1 MTSPDVPGS
10 ERPAGHAAVSR
21 RSFRPH
27 FPPLPSRA
35 SLALR
40 NWPVSR
46 RLVAVIV
53 MAVVMGLVF
62 GGLRV
67 ASAIGTA
74 SSFARTTQLAV
85 LGEQVT
91 ALAQA
96 METERDMSAAV
107 LAHDRVIA
115 AATAAKEPDA
125 VLKGLKEGA
134 APDMAAQASAQ
145 AATNA
150 AATRTLNLTEQIGAQ
165 FPATTQ
171 ARAAT
176 VVSQIGLIPAL
187 RSQLIGQ
194 TPSAAIQAY
203 SEAIADLFNLND
215 EITSGS
221 GDPALSDEVR
231 TLGAISRAKDQASQ
245 QRAILYAALIESA
258 ANDPA
263 ALADAGGLQALTTA
277 AGLEQADLM
286 AFQASATPA
295 EQDAFLSTVASPEV
309 DTAQLLGN
317 FISQAQN
324 LQDVKNLSP
333 KGSAVITPATA
344 PDLWYHAMTDTINRM
359 RTIELQV
366 AGGIVARSKMLQQG
380 ARESATLAGA
390 VTAGVL
396 LLVLIATLIV
406 ARSLVEPL
414 RRLQAD
420 ALEVASIRLPSRVA
434 ELSQSAEPDVSR
446 GVEPI
451 GVDSTDEIGRVAR
464 AFDQVHQ
471 EAVRLAGNEALLR
484 GNVSAMFISLSRRSV
499 PLIDR
504 LTRMIDEL
512 EQNEDDPDRLSSLFA
527 MDHLVTRMR
536 RNSENLLV
544 LAGEEPVRKWSEPVP
559 LADVARAA
567 TSEIEQ
573 YGRIVLNI
581 QPGIVVSGQA
591 AADVVH
597 LLAEIIENATMFSPR
612 DTPVQLTGQ
621 EVSTGGVLLE
631 VRDAGIGI
639 PPTRLAEMNWRFDN
653 PPLVD
658 VSVSRHMGLFAVSRL
673 AARHGV
679 RVRLQAAAPQGVSAL
694 VWLPASLTGRESRRY
709 IDRRSRQLAKESFTV
724 LGLGGRRLAGRAG
737 ADLRPLA
744 PAMGEPDM
752 DGELPDGAMQTAAA
766 ASGRSDWFRA
776 KRPSGSAEQLPPP
789 PPPPPPPVPAQDRDY
804 AGYLASGTPVQAY
817 DTPLESFDTSGAQGW
832 TLPAGDSWDD
842 GGWRVAET
850 MPPPST
856 GGQTTAGL
864 PTRVP
869 GANMFR
875 RQDGGWA
882 PSRRPAAWRPNSS
895 RPRGGRRAGGRQNA
909 RAGASADSSSAAAM
923 PRPARLAR
931 KSLARKRE
939 LALES
944 ALSPGPELAC
954 HRVHHP
960 GRGRR
965 ARDRGFRRR
974 SAAGVVRR
982 HP

>member
-21 RSFRPH
+21 RSFRPRR
-27 FPPLPSRA
+27 PRLPSRA

-53 MAVVMGLVF
+53 LAVVMGLVF

-96 METERDMSAAV
+96 MENERDLSAAV
-107 LAHDRVIA
+107 LADDRVIA
-115 AATAAKEPDA
+115 AATAAKEPGA
-125 VLKGLKEGA
+125 VLKGLKQGA

-145 AATNA
+145 AATDA

-194 TPSAAIQAY
+194 APSAAIQAY

-221 GDPALSDEVR
+221 GDPALSDEVS

-258 ANDPA
+258 AGSPTP
-263 ALADAGGLQALTTA
+263 LADAGGLQSLTTA

-295 EQDAFLSTVASPEV
+295 QQDAFLSTVASPEV

-324 LQDVKNLSP
+324 LQDVKNLST
-333 KGSAVITPATA
+333 KGSAVITAATA
-344 PDLWYHAMTDTINRM
+344 PDLWYHSMTDTINRM

-366 AGGIVARSKMLQQG
+366 ASGIVARSTMLQQG

-390 VTAGVL
+390 VTGGVL

-420 ALEVASIRLPSRVA
+420 ALEVASVRLPSRVA

-631 VRDAGIGI
+631 VSDAGIGI

-709 IDRRSRQLAKESFTV
+709 IDRRSQQLAKESFTV

-744 PAMGEPDM
+744 PAMGQLDM
-752 DGELPDGAMQTAAA
+752 DGEPPDGAMQTAAV

-776 KRPSGSAEQLPPP
+776 KRPSGSGKRLPPP

-804 AGYLASGTPVQAY
+804 AGYLAGETSVQAY
-817 DTPLESFDTSGAQGW
+817 DTPFESFDTSGAQGW

-882 PSRRPAAWRPNSS
+882 PSRRPA
-895 RPRGGRRAGGRQNA
+895 GGLETELLAPPRRAPRQRSPDRA
-909 RAGASADSSSAAAM
+909 RRSLSGFQLGSRDAEASTLSAEELSAEEGAS
-923 PRPARLAR
+923 P
-931 KSLARKRE
+931 
-939 LALES
+939 
-944 ALSPGPELAC
+944 
-954 HRVHHP
+954 
-960 GRGRR
+960 
-965 ARDRGFRRR
+965 
-974 SAAGVVRR
+974 
-982 HP
+982 

>member
-1 MTSPDVPGS
+1 MTSPDYPGGG
-10 ERPAGHAAVSR
+10 RPAGHAALPR
-21 RSFRPH
+21 RAFRRPR
-27 FPPLPSRA
+27 PSRT

-53 MAVVMGLVF
+53 LAVVTGLVF

-67 ASAIGTA
+67 ASAMGTA

-96 METERDMSAAV
+96 METERDTSAAV
-107 LAHDRVIA
+107 LADDRVIT
-115 AATAAKEPDA
+115 AATAAKAPASELAALEKD
-125 VLKGLKEGA
+125 A
-134 APDMAAQASAQ
+134 APDKAAQASAQ
-145 AATNA
+145 AATNT
-150 AATRTLNLTEQIGAQ
+150 AATATVSMAEQIGAQ
-165 FPATTQ
+165 FPANTQ

-176 VVSQIGLIPAL
+176 VVSQIQLIPGL
-187 RSQLIGQ
+187 RSMLGAQSPG
-194 TPSAAIQAY
+194 AAIQAY

-221 GDPALSDEVR
+221 SDPTLADQVR

-258 ANDPA
+258 ANDPT

-277 AGLEQADLM
+277 AGLEQADLL
-286 AFQASATPA
+286 AFQATATPA
-295 EQDAFLSTVASPEV
+295 QQDAFLSTVAGPEV

-317 FISQAQN
+317 FISGAQN
-324 LQDVKNLSP
+324 LQNVRSLNP
-333 KGSAVITPATA
+333 EGSTAITSATA
-344 PDLWYHAMTDTINRM
+344 PDLWYGSMTATIDRM

-366 AGGIVARSKMLQQG
+366 AGAIVARSQQLEQG
-380 ARESATLAGA
+380 ARQSAMLAAA
-390 VTAGVL
+390 VTGGAL

-414 RRLQAD
+414 RRLQAG
-420 ALEVASIRLPSRVA
+420 ALEVASVRLPSRVA
-434 ELSQSAEPDVSR
+434 ELSQSADPDVSL
-446 GVEPI
+446 GVAPI

-471 EAVRLAGNEALLR
+471 EAVRLAGNEAMLR

-512 EQNEDDPDRLSSLFA
+512 EQNEDDPERLSSLFA
-527 MDHLVTRMR
+527 MDHLITRMR

-573 YGRIVLNI
+573 YGRIVLDI

-612 DTPVQLTGQ
+612 DTSVQLTGM

-631 VRDAGIGI
+631 IRDSGIGI

-679 RVRLQAAAPQGVSAL
+679 RVRLQAATPQGVSAL
-694 VWLPASLTGRESRRY
+694 IWLPASLTGRESRRY

-724 LGLGGRRLAGRAG
+724 LGLGGRRLASRAG

-744 PAMGEPDM
+744 AAADQLDA
-752 DGELPDGAMQTAAA
+752 DGEQRDVAAQTAGGTAG
-766 ASGRSDWFRA
+766 GRSDWFRA
-776 KRPSGSAEQLPPP
+776 KRPSGRDELTLPPP
-789 PPPPPPPVPAQDRDY
+789 PPPPPAPEPVY
-804 AGYLASGTPVQAY
+804 AGFPAG
-817 DTPLESFDTSGAQGW
+817 DTSFQPFGVPSAQGW
-832 TLPAGDSWDD
+832 ASSGGDSWDD
-842 GGWRVAET
+842 GDWRIAET
-850 MPPPST
+850 MPPPPA

-882 PSRRPAAWRPNSS
+882 PSRRPAGGLETELLTPPRRAP
-895 RPRGGRRAGGRQNA
+895 RPRSPEQA
-909 RAGASADSSSAAAM
+909 RSRLSGFQLGSRDAEASTLSEEGASS
-923 PRPARLAR
+923 
-931 KSLARKRE
+931 
-939 LALES
+939 
-944 ALSPGPELAC
+944 
-954 HRVHHP
+954 
-960 GRGRR
+960 
-965 ARDRGFRRR
+965 
-974 SAAGVVRR
+974 
-982 HP
+982 

>member
-1 MTSPDVPGS
+1 MTSPDLPGG

-21 RSFRPH
+21 RSFPR
-27 FPPLPSRA
+27 PPLPSRR

-53 MAVVMGLVF
+53 IAVVMGLVF

-74 SSFARTTQLAV
+74 NSFARTTQLAV
-85 LGEQVT
+85 LGEEVT

-96 METERDMSAAV
+96 METERDMTAAV
-107 LAHDRVIA
+107 LADDRDIA
-115 AATAAKEPDA
+115 AATAAKESSA

-134 APDMAAQASAQ
+134 APDTAAQASAQ
-145 AATNA
+145 AATDV
-150 AATRTLNLTEQIGAQ
+150 AATRTQNLAEQIGVQ

-176 VVSQIGLIPAL
+176 VISQIGLIPAL
-187 RSQLIGQ
+187 RSQLSTQ

-203 SEAIADLFNLND
+203 SETIADLFNLND

-245 QRAILYAALIESA
+245 QRGILYAALIESA
-258 ANDPA
+258 ANSPT
-263 ALADAGGLQALTTA
+263 ALADAGGLQSLTTA
-277 AGLEQADLM
+277 AGLEQADLLS
-286 AFQASATPA
+286 FQASATPGQ
-295 EQDAFLSTVASPEV
+295 QDAFLATVASPEV

-317 FISQAQN
+317 FISEAQN
-324 LQDVKNLSP
+324 LQDVQNLSP
-333 KGSAVITPATA
+333 KGSTIAITPATA
-344 PDLWYHAMTDTINRM
+344 PDLWYHSMTDTINRM

-366 AGGIVARSKMLQQG
+366 ANGIVARSQQLERG
-380 ARESATLAGA
+380 ARQSATLAGA
-390 VTAGVL
+390 VTGGVL

-420 ALEVASIRLPSRVA
+420 ALEVASVRLPSRVA
-434 ELSQSAEPDVSR
+434 ELSQSAEPNLSR

-471 EAVRLAGNEALLR
+471 EAVRLAGNEAMLR

-512 EQNEDDPDRLSSLFA
+512 EQHEDDPDRLSSLFA

-573 YGRIVLNI
+573 YGRIVLSI

-612 DTPVQLTGQ
+612 DTSVQLTGQ

-639 PPTRLAEMNWRFDN
+639 PQTRLAEMNWRFDN

-679 RVRLQAAAPQGVSAL
+679 RVRLQAATPQGVSAL
-694 VWLPASLTGRESRRY
+694 IWLPSSLTGRESRRY
-709 IDRRSRQLAKESFTV
+709 IDRRSRQLAQESFNV

-744 PAMGEPDM
+744 PAVGQPAL
-752 DGELPDGAMQTAAA
+752 DGEQPDGAVQTAAA
-766 ASGRSDWFRA
+766 QAGGRSDWFRA
-776 KRPSGSAEQLPPP
+776 KRPSSRDEQLTLPPP
-789 PPPPPPPVPAQDRDY
+789 PPAPEY
-804 AGYLASGTPVQAY
+804 AGYLASQA
-817 DTPLESFDTSGAQGW
+817 SFQPG
-832 TLPAGDSWDD
+832 GDSWDS
-842 GGWRVAET
+842 GGWRIAET
-850 MPPPST
+850 MPQPSA
-856 GGQTTAGL
+856 GSQTTAGL

-882 PSRRPAAWRPNSS
+882 PSRRPA
-895 RPRGGRRAGGRQNA
+895 GGLETELLT
-909 RAGASADSSSAAAM
+909 
-923 PRPARLAR
+923 PARR
-931 KSLARKRE
+931 GPQQR
-939 LALES
+939 
-944 ALSPGPELAC
+944 SPE
-954 HRVHHP
+954 
-960 GRGRR
+960 R
-965 ARDRGFRRR
+965 ARSRLSGFQLGSRDAEASTL
-974 SAAGVVRR
+974 SAEEGAR
-982 HP
+982 P

>member
-1 MTSPDVPGS
+1 MTSPDSPGDK
-10 ERPAGHAAVSR
+10 RPAGHAAVKP
-21 RSFRPH
+21 RSLRLPH
-27 FPPLPSRA
+27 PSRD

-53 MAVVMGLVF
+53 LAMVMGLVF

-67 ASAIGTA
+67 ASAMGTA
-74 SSFARTTQLAV
+74 NSFARTTQMAV

-96 METERDMSAAV
+96 MENERDTSAAV
-107 LAHDRVIA
+107 LADERVITA
-115 AATAAKEPDA
+115 AAAAKASAAELSRLQKA
-125 VLKGLKEGA
+125 A
-134 APDMAAQASAQ
+134 APDKAAQSSAQ
-145 AATNA
+145 AVTNTA
-150 AATRTLNLTEQIGAQ
+150 AAQTLSMAGQIGAQ
-165 FPATTQ
+165 FPAATQ
-171 ARAAT
+171 AKAAT
-176 VVSQIGLIPAL
+176 MISQIQLIPGL
-187 RSQLIGQ
+187 RSMLGGQ
-194 TPSAAIQAY
+194 TPGAAIQAY
-203 SEAIADLFNLND
+203 SETIADLFNLND

-221 GDPALSDEVR
+221 GDPALADEVR

-258 ANDPA
+258 ASDPT
-263 ALADAGGLQALTTA
+263 ALADAGGLPSLTTA
-277 AGLEQADLM
+277 AGLEQADLL

-295 EQDAFLSTVASPEV
+295 QQDAFLSTVASPGI

-317 FISQAQN
+317 FMSQAQN
-324 LQDVKNLSP
+324 LQDIKNLSTTGP
-333 KGSAVITPATA
+333 AAITSASA
-344 PDLWYHAMTDTINRM
+344 PDLWYRSMTDMINRM

-366 AGGIVARSKMLQQG
+366 ASGIVARSQQLEQG
-380 ARESATLAGA
+380 AKQSATLAA
-390 VTAGVL
+390 VVTGGVL

-406 ARSLVEPL
+406 ARSLARPL

-420 ALEVASIRLPSRVA
+420 ALEVASVRLPARVA
-434 ELSQSAEPDVSR
+434 ELSQSPEPDVSR
-446 GVEPI
+446 EVEPI

-471 EAVRLAGNEALLR
+471 EAVRLAGNEAMLR

-512 EQNEDDPDRLSSLFA
+512 EQNEDDPERLSSLFA
-527 MDHLVTRMR
+527 MDHLITRMR

-573 YGRIVLNI
+573 YGRIVLNV

-612 DTPVQLTGQ
+612 DTSVQVTGQ
-621 EVSTGGVLLE
+621 EVATGGVLIE

-639 PPTRLAEMNWRFDN
+639 PPTRLAEMNWRFDH

-679 RVRLQAAAPQGVSAL
+679 RVRLQAVTPQGVSAL
-694 VWLPASLTGRESRRY
+694 IWLPASLTGRESRRY
-709 IDRRSRQLAKESFTV
+709 IDRRSRQLAKESFNV
-724 LGLGGRRLAGRAG
+724 LGPGGRRLAGRAG

-744 PAMGEPDM
+744 DQLDMGGDEPDSLV
-752 DGELPDGAMQTAAA
+752 GTAAA
-766 ASGRSDWFRA
+766 AAGGRSGWFRA
-776 KRPSGSAEQLPPP
+776 KRPSSQDEQTPVLPPP
-789 PPPPPPPVPAQDRDY
+789 GPVPDFDY
-804 AGYLASGTPVQAY
+804 ASVPAGNTPFAAYGTSSALGWASAG
-817 DTPLESFDTSGAQGW
+817 ESG
-832 TLPAGDSWDD
+832 GDSWD
-842 GGWRVAET
+842 GGWRIAET
-850 MPPPST
+850 MPPPAD
-856 GGQTTAGL
+856 GGQTAAGL

-869 GANMFR
+869 GANMLR
-875 RQDGGWA
+875 RHDGGWA
-882 PSRRPAAWRPNSS
+882 PSRRPA
-895 RPRGGRRAGGRQNA
+895 GGLETELLTPPRRAPRQRSPEQA
-909 RAGASADSSSAAAM
+909 RS
-923 PRPARLAR
+923 RLSGFQLGSRDAE
-931 KSLARKRE
+931 A
-939 LALES
+939 S
-944 ALSPGPELAC
+944 ALSAETLGTETLGAEE
-954 HRVHHP
+954 
-960 GRGRR
+960 G
-965 ARDRGFRRR
+965 A
-974 SAAGVVRR
+974 SS
-982 HP
+982 

>member
-27 FPPLPSRA
+27 LPSRG

-53 MAVVMGLVF
+53 IAVVMGLVF

-74 SSFARTTQLAV
+74 NSFARTTQLAV

-96 METERDMSAAV
+96 METERDTSAAV
-107 LAHDRVIA
+107 LADDRVFA

-125 VLKGLKEGA
+125 VLKGLKKGA

-145 AATNA
+145 ATTNA

-194 TPSAAIQAY
+194 TPAAAIQAY

-221 GDPALSDEVR
+221 EDPVLSDEVR
-231 TLGAISRAKDQASQ
+231 TLGALSRAKDQASQ

-263 ALADAGGLQALTTA
+263 ALADAGGLQSLTTA

-295 EQDAFLSTVASPEV
+295 QQDAFLSTVASPEV

-333 KGSAVITPATA
+333 KGSAAITPATA
-344 PDLWYHAMTDTINRM
+344 PDLWYHSMTDTINRM
-359 RTIELQV
+359 RTIELQ
-366 AGGIVARSKMLQQG
+366 AADGIVARSRMLQQG

-390 VTAGVL
+390 VTGAVL
-396 LLVLIATLIV
+396 LLVLIATIIV

-420 ALEVASIRLPSRVA
+420 ALEVASVRLPSRVA

-544 LAGEEPVRKWSEPVP
+544 LAGEEPIRKWSEPVP

-597 LLAEIIENATMFSPR
+597 LLAELIENATMFSPR
-612 DTPVQLTGQ
+612 DTAVQLTGQ

-744 PAMGEPDM
+744 PAMDQL
-752 DGELPDGAMQTAAA
+752 DTDDELLDGAMQTAAA
-766 ASGRSDWFRA
+766 ASGRSSWFRA
-776 KRPSGSAEQLPPP
+776 KRPSGSPEQLPPP
-789 PPPPPPPVPAQDRDY
+789 PPPPPPPVLAQDRDY
-804 AGYLASGTPVQAY
+804 AGYLASETSVQAGGPSLQAY
-817 DTPLESFDTSGAQGW
+817 DTPSESFAASGAQGW
-832 TLPAGDSWDD
+832 TLPDGDSWDD

-850 MPPPST
+850 MPPPRT

-875 RQDGGWA
+875 RQDGGWS
-882 PSRRPAAWRPNSS
+882 PSRRPA
-895 RPRGGRRAGGRQNA
+895 GGLETELLTPPRRAARQ
-909 RAGASADSSSAAAM
+909 R
-923 PRPARLAR
+923 
-931 KSLARKRE
+931 
-939 LALES
+939 
-944 ALSPGPELAC
+944 SPE
-954 HRVHHP
+954 
-960 GRGRR
+960 R
-965 ARDRGFRRR
+965 ARRSLSGFQLGSRDAEASTL
-974 SAAGVVRR
+974 SAAGFSAEEGAS
-982 HP
+982 P

>member
-1 MTSPDVPGS
+1 VNDTSPATSVGILI
-10 ERPAGHAAVSR
+10 A
-21 RSFRPH
+21 
-27 FPPLPSRA
+27 
-35 SLALR
+35 
-40 NWPVSR
+40 
-46 RLVAVIV
+46 
-53 MAVVMGLVF
+53 
-62 GGLRV
+62 
-67 ASAIGTA
+67 
-74 SSFARTTQLAV
+74 QL
-85 LGEQVT
+85 
-91 ALAQA
+91 
-96 METERDMSAAV
+96 
-107 LAHDRVIA
+107 
-115 AATAAKEPDA
+115 
-125 VLKGLKEGA
+125 
-134 APDMAAQASAQ
+134 
-145 AATNA
+145 
-150 AATRTLNLTEQIGAQ
+150 
-165 FPATTQ
+165 
-171 ARAAT
+171 
-176 VVSQIGLIPAL
+176 GLIVGVEL
-187 RSQLIGQ
+187 SRQD
-194 TPSAAIQAY
+194 
-203 SEAIADLFNLND
+203 AD
-215 EITSGS
+215 
-221 GDPALSDEVR
+221 
-231 TLGAISRAKDQASQ
+231 
-245 QRAILYAALIESA
+245 
-258 ANDPA
+258 
-263 ALADAGGLQALTTA
+263 
-277 AGLEQADLM
+277 DLM

-295 EQDAFLSTVASPEV
+295 QQDAFLSTVASPEV

-333 KGSAVITPATA
+333 KGSTVITPATA

-366 AGGIVARSKMLQQG
+366 AGEIVARSKMLRQG

-390 VTAGVL
+390 VTGGVL
-396 LLVLIATLIV
+396 LLVLIATIIV

-420 ALEVASIRLPSRVA
+420 ALEVASVRLPSRVA
-434 ELSQSAEPDVSR
+434 ELSQSDAPDVSR

-464 AFDQVHQ
+464 AFDQVHL
-471 EAVRLAGNEALLR
+471 EAVRLAGNEAILR

-612 DTPVQLTGQ
+612 DTSVQLTGQ

-631 VRDAGIGI
+631 VRDTGIGI
-639 PPTRLAEMNWRFDN
+639 PPARLAEMNWRFDN

-679 RVRLQAAAPQGVSAL
+679 RVRLQAAEPQGVSAL

-744 PAMGEPDM
+744 PAAGQLDM
-752 DGELPDGAMQTAAA
+752 DGELPDGAVQTAAA
-766 ASGRSDWFRA
+766 GGRSGWFRA
-776 KRPSGSAEQLPPP
+776 KRPSGSPEQLPPP
-789 PPPPPPPVPAQDRDY
+789 PPPPAPPVPAMDRDY
-804 AGYLASGTPVQAY
+804 AGYLASETSFQDGDASFQAY
-817 DTPLESFDTSGAQGW
+817 DTSGGQGW

-842 GGWRVAET
+842 GGWRIAET
-850 MPPPST
+850 IPPPST

-882 PSRRPAAWRPNSS
+882 PSRRPA
-895 RPRGGRRAGGRQNA
+895 GGLETELLTPPRRAPRQRSPEHA
-909 RAGASADSSSAAAM
+909 RRSLSGFQLGSRDAEASTLGAETLGAETLSAEEGAS
-923 PRPARLAR
+923 P
-931 KSLARKRE
+931 
-939 LALES
+939 
-944 ALSPGPELAC
+944 
-954 HRVHHP
+954 
-960 GRGRR
+960 
-965 ARDRGFRRR
+965 
-974 SAAGVVRR
+974 
-982 HP
+982 

>member
-1 MTSPDVPGS
+1 
-10 ERPAGHAAVSR
+10 
-21 RSFRPH
+21 
-27 FPPLPSRA
+27 
-35 SLALR
+35 
-40 NWPVSR
+40 
-46 RLVAVIV
+46 
-53 MAVVMGLVF
+53 
-62 GGLRV
+62 
-67 ASAIGTA
+67 
-74 SSFARTTQLAV
+74 
-85 LGEQVT
+85 
-91 ALAQA
+91 
-96 METERDMSAAV
+96 
-107 LAHDRVIA
+107 
-115 AATAAKEPDA
+115 
-125 VLKGLKEGA
+125 
-134 APDMAAQASAQ
+134 DMAAQASAQ
-145 AATNA
+145 AATTT
-150 AATRTLNLTEQIGAQ
+150 AATRTLSMADQIGAQ

-176 VVSQIGLIPAL
+176 VISQIGLISGL
-187 RSQLIGQ
+187 RSMLGGQ
-194 TPSAAIQAY
+194 TPGEAIQAY
-203 SEAIADLFNLND
+203 SETIADLFNLND

-221 GDPALSDEVR
+221 GDPVLSDEVR

-245 QRAILYAALIESA
+245 QRASLYAALIESA

-390 VTAGVL
+390 VTGGVL

-420 ALEVASIRLPSRVA
+420 ALEVASVRLPSRVA

-597 LLAEIIENATMFSPR
+597 LLAEVIENATMFSPR

-639 PPTRLAEMNWRFDN
+639 PPSRLAEMNWRFDN

-709 IDRRSRQLAKESFTV
+709 IDRRSQQLAKESFTV

-744 PAMGEPDM
+744 PAIGELDM

-776 KRPSGSAEQLPPP
+776 KRPSGSEKQLPPP

-804 AGYLASGTPVQAY
+804 AGYVASEPSVQAY
-817 DTPLESFDTSGAQGW
+817 DTPFEPFDTSGAQGW

-856 GGQTTAGL
+856 GVPMMSPEAG
-864 PTRVP
+864 
-869 GANMFR
+869 
-875 RQDGGWA
+875 
-882 PSRRPAAWRPNSS
+882 SS
-895 RPRGGRRAGGRQNA
+895 T
-909 RAGASADSSSAAAM
+909 
-923 PRPARLAR
+923 
-931 KSLARKRE
+931 
-939 LALES
+939 
-944 ALSPGPELAC
+944 
-954 HRVHHP
+954 
-960 GRGRR
+960 
-965 ARDRGFRRR
+965 R
-974 SAAGVVRR
+974 SAESRTLSCG
-982 HP
+982 

>member
-53 MAVVMGLVF
+53 MALVIGLVF

-107 LAHDRVIA
+107 LADDRVIA

-134 APDMAAQASAQ
+134 APDMAVQASAQ

-187 RSQLIGQ
+187 RSQLTGQ

-277 AGLEQADLM
+277 AELEQADLM

-366 AGGIVARSKMLQQG
+366 AGGIVARSTMLQQG

-631 VRDAGIGI
+631 VSDAGIGI

-709 IDRRSRQLAKESFTV
+709 IDRRSRQLAKESFT
-724 LGLGGRRLAGRAG
+724 
-737 ADLRPLA
+737 
-744 PAMGEPDM
+744 
-752 DGELPDGAMQTAAA
+752 
-766 ASGRSDWFRA
+766 
-776 KRPSGSAEQLPPP
+776 
-789 PPPPPPPVPAQDRDY
+789 
-804 AGYLASGTPVQAY
+804 
-817 DTPLESFDTSGAQGW
+817 
-832 TLPAGDSWDD
+832 
-842 GGWRVAET
+842 
-850 MPPPST
+850 
-856 GGQTTAGL
+856 
-864 PTRVP
+864 
-869 GANMFR
+869 
-875 RQDGGWA
+875 
-882 PSRRPAAWRPNSS
+882 
-895 RPRGGRRAGGRQNA
+895 
-909 RAGASADSSSAAAM
+909 
-923 PRPARLAR
+923 
-931 KSLARKRE
+931 
-939 LALES
+939 
-944 ALSPGPELAC
+944 
-954 HRVHHP
+954 
-960 GRGRR
+960 
-965 ARDRGFRRR
+965 
-974 SAAGVVRR
+974 
-982 HP
+982 

>member
-1 MTSPDVPGS
+1 MTSRDFRGG
-10 ERPAGHAAVSR
+10 ERPAGHAAVTR
-21 RSFRPH
+21 RSFRPAH
-27 FPPLPSRA
+27 PSRG

-53 MAVVMGLVF
+53 IAVVMGLVF

-67 ASAIGTA
+67 ASAMGTA
-74 SSFARTTQLAV
+74 NSFARTTQMAV

-96 METERDMSAAV
+96 METERDTSAAV
-107 LAHDRVIA
+107 LADNRVIA
-115 AATAAKEPDA
+115 AAVAAKAPAAELIK
-125 VLKGLKEGA
+125 LKAAA
-134 APDMAAQASAQ
+134 APDKAAQASAQ
-145 AATNA
+145 AATNSA
-150 AATRTLNLTEQIGAQ
+150 AAQTLSMAEQIGTQ

-171 ARAAT
+171 AKAAT
-176 VVSQIGLIPAL
+176 MISQIQLIPGL
-187 RSQLIGQ
+187 RSMLGGQ
-194 TPSAAIQAY
+194 TPGEAIQAY
-203 SEAIADLFNLND
+203 SETIADLFNLND

-221 GDPALSDEVR
+221 GDPALADEVR

-245 QRAILYAALIESA
+245 QRAILYSALIESA
-258 ANDPA
+258 AGDPT
-263 ALADAGGLQALTTA
+263 ALADAGGLQLLTTA
-277 AGLEQADLM
+277 SGLEQADLL

-295 EQDAFLSTVASPEV
+295 QQDAFLSTVAGPEV

-317 FISQAQN
+317 FISEAQN
-324 LQDVKNLSP
+324 LQDVKNLSTR
-333 KGSAVITPATA
+333 GAAAITAATA
-344 PDLWYHAMTDTINRM
+344 PGLWYRSMTDTINRM

-366 AGGIVARSKMLQQG
+366 ANGIVARSQMLERG
-380 ARESATLAGA
+380 ARQSATLAA
-390 VTAGVL
+390 TVTGGVL

-420 ALEVASIRLPSRVA
+420 ALEVASVRLPARVA
-434 ELSQSAEPDVSR
+434 ELSQSADPDVSR

-471 EAVRLAGNEALLR
+471 EAVRLAGNEAMLR

-512 EQNEDDPDRLSSLFA
+512 EQNEDDPERLSSLFA
-527 MDHLVTRMR
+527 MDHLITRMR

-612 DTPVQLTGQ
+612 DTSVQLTGQ

-631 VRDAGIGI
+631 VRDSGIGI
-639 PPTRLAEMNWRFDN
+639 PPSRLAEMNWRFDN

-679 RVRLQAAAPQGVSAL
+679 RVRLQAATPQGVSAL
-694 VWLPASLTGRESRRY
+694 IWLPASLTGRESRRY
-709 IDRRSRQLAKESFTV
+709 IDRRSRQLAKESFNV

-737 ADLRPLA
+737 ADLRPL
-744 PAMGEPDM
+744 PAADRLDV
-752 DGELPDGAMQTAAA
+752 DGDRPGSGVRTASATDR
-766 ASGRSDWFRA
+766 GRSDWFRA
-776 KRPSGSAEQLPPP
+776 KRPSSRDEQAPAPTLPPP
-789 PPPPPPPVPAQDRDY
+789 VSAPDLDYISAPDGEASLPAY
-804 AGYLASGTPVQAY
+804 GTSSA
-817 DTPLESFDTSGAQGW
+817 LGW
-832 TLPAGDSWDD
+832 TSSGEGGGYGWD
-842 GGWRVAET
+842 GGWRIAET

-856 GGQTTAGL
+856 GGETTAGL

-875 RQDGGWA
+875 RQDGGWS
-882 PSRRPAAWRPNSS
+882 PSRRPA
-895 RPRGGRRAGGRQNA
+895 GGLETELLTPPRRAPRQRSPERA
-909 RAGASADSSSAAAM
+909 RSRLSGFQLGSRDAEASTLSAEALSAEEGASS
-923 PRPARLAR
+923 
-931 KSLARKRE
+931 
-939 LALES
+939 
-944 ALSPGPELAC
+944 
-954 HRVHHP
+954 
-960 GRGRR
+960 
-965 ARDRGFRRR
+965 
-974 SAAGVVRR
+974 
-982 HP
+982 

>member
-1 MTSPDVPGS
+1 MASPDVPGS
-10 ERPAGHAAVSR
+10 ERSAGHAAVSR
-21 RSFRPH
+21 RSFRPRL
-27 FPPLPSRA
+27 PRLPSRA

-96 METERDMSAAV
+96 MENERDVYAAV

-115 AATAAKEPDA
+115 AATAAKESDA

-145 AATNA
+145 AATDA

-187 RSQLIGQ
+187 RSQLSGQ
-194 TPSAAIQAY
+194 APSAAIQAY

-221 GDPALSDEVR
+221 GDPALSDEVS
-231 TLGAISRAKDQASQ
+231 TLAAISRAKDQASQ

-258 ANDPA
+258 AGSPA
-263 ALADAGGLQALTTA
+263 PLANAGGLQSLTTA

-286 AFQASATPA
+286 AYQASATPA
-295 EQDAFLSTVASPEV
+295 QQDAFLSTVASPEV

-324 LQDVKNLSP
+324 LQDVKNLST

-344 PDLWYHAMTDTINRM
+344 PDLWYHSMTDTINRM

-366 AGGIVARSKMLQQG
+366 ASGIVARSTMLQQG

-390 VTAGVL
+390 VTGGVL

-414 RRLQAD
+414 RRLQAG
-420 ALEVASIRLPSRVA
+420 ALEVASVRLPSRVA

-597 LLAEIIENATMFSPR
+597 LLAEIIENATMFSPK

-631 VRDAGIGI
+631 VSDAGIGI

-709 IDRRSRQLAKESFTV
+709 IDRRSQQLAKESFTV

-744 PAMGEPDM
+744 PAMGQLDM
-752 DGELPDGAMQTAAA
+752 DGELPNGAMQTTAV

-776 KRPSGSAEQLPPP
+776 KRPSGSGKRLPPP
-789 PPPPPPPVPAQDRDY
+789 PPPPPPPVPARDRDY
-804 AGYLASGTPVQAY
+804 AGYLAGETSVQAY
-817 DTPLESFDTSGAQGW
+817 DTPFESFDTSGAQGW

-882 PSRRPAAWRPNSS
+882 PSRRPAGGLETELLAPPRRGPRQRSPDRARRSLSGFQLGS
-895 RPRGGRRAGGRQNA
+895 RDAEA
-909 RAGASADSSSAAAM
+909 STLSAAELSAEEGAS
-923 PRPARLAR
+923 P
-931 KSLARKRE
+931 
-939 LALES
+939 
-944 ALSPGPELAC
+944 
-954 HRVHHP
+954 
-960 GRGRR
+960 
-965 ARDRGFRRR
+965 
-974 SAAGVVRR
+974 
-982 HP
+982 

>member
-21 RSFRPH
+21 RSFRPRL
-27 FPPLPSRA
+27 PRLPSRA

-96 METERDMSAAV
+96 MENERDVYAAV

-115 AATAAKEPDA
+115 AATAAKESDA

-145 AATNA
+145 AATDA

-187 RSQLIGQ
+187 RSQLSGQ

-221 GDPALSDEVR
+221 GDPALSDEVS

-263 ALADAGGLQALTTA
+263 ALADAGGLQSLTTA

-286 AFQASATPA
+286 AYQASATPA
-295 EQDAFLSTVASPEV
+295 QQDAFLSTVASPEV

-324 LQDVKNLSP
+324 LQDVKNLST

-344 PDLWYHAMTDTINRM
+344 PDLWYHSMTDTINRM

-366 AGGIVARSKMLQQG
+366 ASGIVARSTMLQQG

-390 VTAGVL
+390 VTGGVL

-420 ALEVASIRLPSRVA
+420 ALEVASVRLPSRVA

-631 VRDAGIGI
+631 VSDAGIGI

-709 IDRRSRQLAKESFTV
+709 IDRRSQQLAKESFTV

-744 PAMGEPDM
+744 PAMGQLDM
-752 DGELPDGAMQTAAA
+752 DGELPDGAMQTAAV

-776 KRPSGSAEQLPPP
+776 KRPSGSGKQLPPP

-804 AGYLASGTPVQAY
+804 AGYLAGETSVQAY
-817 DTPLESFDTSGAQGW
+817 DTPFESFDTSGAQGW

-850 MPPPST
+850 MPPPPT

-882 PSRRPAAWRPNSS
+882 PSRRQA
-895 RPRGGRRAGGRQNA
+895 GGLETELLTPPRRAPRQRSPERA
-909 RAGASADSSSAAAM
+909 RRSLSGFQLGSRDAEASTLSAEELSAEEGAS
-923 PRPARLAR
+923 P
-931 KSLARKRE
+931 
-939 LALES
+939 
-944 ALSPGPELAC
+944 
-954 HRVHHP
+954 
-960 GRGRR
+960 
-965 ARDRGFRRR
+965 
-974 SAAGVVRR
+974 
-982 HP
+982 